1 MTLRERFEETDF
13 YHEYEF
19 DGYIYF
25 NGSIG
30 CYETT
35 YDDLLEQV
43 ACLNGGYKMFQE
55 LKK

>member
-1 MTLRERFEETDF
+1 MTLRERFEETAF
-13 YHEYEF
+13 YHEYEL

-30 CYETT
+30 RYETT

-43 ACLNGGYKMFQE
+43 ACLNGGYEVFQE
-55 LKK
+55 LNK